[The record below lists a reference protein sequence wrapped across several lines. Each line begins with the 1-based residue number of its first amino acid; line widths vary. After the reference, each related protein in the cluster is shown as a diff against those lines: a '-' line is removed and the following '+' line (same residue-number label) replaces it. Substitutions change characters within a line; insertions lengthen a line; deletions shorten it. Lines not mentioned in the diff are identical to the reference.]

1 MDYIL
6 LCTSVFSM
14 VFNNSLMSRVSK
26 TMLYGKTDVYRFNSF
41 TYLICIIFFGI
52 LTVGNGFSLYTL
64 LLGILF
70 GFVTTMS
77 NFYRTLALA
86 DGPTHITILITTS
99 SMIIP
104 TLSGV
109 VMGLEAFKPL
119 KILIMAVLIFFIY
132 LSSKKSE
139 NTDIGKLWLLYCAL
153 AFIFQGIIG
162 VIQKVH
168 QSSQHKSELFPF
180 LFISFT
186 FSFLFASFIGYSKKT
201 DTKFGVRHY
210 ILASVSG
217 ICVFTMNFLNLKL
230 SGVLPSQ
237 LFFPVVNGTT
247 IILTSVIAV
256 ILFKERLTKRQ
267 FIGIAGGLLSLV
279 GICLI

>member
-6 LCTSVFSM
+6 LCTSIFSM
-14 VFNNSLMSRVSK
+14 VFNNSLISRVSK
-26 TMLYGKTDVYRFNSF
+26 TMLCGKTDIYRFNSF
-41 TYLICIIFFGI
+41 TYLMCIILFGI
-52 LTVGNGFSLYTL
+52 MTTGNGFSLYTL

-70 GFVTTMS
+70 GFVTAMS

-109 VMGLEAFKPL
+109 VMGLEAFKL
-119 KILIMAVLIFFIY
+119 SKILAMAVLIFFIY

-139 NTDIGKLWLLYCAL
+139 NNKIGKLWLLYCAL

-168 QSSQHKSELFPF
+168 QSSAHKAELFPF
-180 LFISFT
+180 LFVSFT
-186 FSFLFASFIGYSKKT
+186 FSFLFVSLMGYSKKT
-201 DTKFGVRHY
+201 DTKFGAWHY
-210 ILASVSG
+210 VLACIGGV
-217 ICVFTMNFLNLKL
+217 CVFTMNFLNLKL

-237 LFFPVVNGTT
+237 LFFPIVNGTT
-247 IILTSVIAV
+247 IILTSIVAVVI
-256 ILFKERLTKRQ
+256 FKEKLTKRQ
-267 FIGIAGGLLSLV
+267 FAGIVGGLLSLV
-279 GICLI
+279 AICIL

>member
-6 LCTSVFSM
+6 LCTSIFSM

-26 TMLYGKTDVYRFNSF
+26 TMLRGKTDVYRFNSF
-41 TYLICIIFFGI
+41 TYLMCVILFGLMTI
-52 LTVGNGFSLYTL
+52 GNGFSVYTL

-99 SMIIP
+99 SMVIP

-109 VMGLEAFKPL
+109 VMGLEEFKPL
-119 KILIMAVLIFFIY
+119 KILAMAILIFFIY

-139 NTDIGKLWLLYCAL
+139 NSGIGKLWFLYCAL
-153 AFIFQGIIG
+153 AFVFQGIIG

-180 LFISFT
+180 LFVSFT
-186 FSFLFASFIGYSKKT
+186 FSFLFASFMGYSKKT
-201 DTKFGVRHY
+201 DTKFGIWHY

-217 ICVFTMNFLNLKL
+217 VCVFTMNFLNLRL

-267 FIGIAGGLLSLV
+267 FIGIVGGLLSLV
-279 GICLI
+279 GICLL

>member
-6 LCTSVFSM
+6 LCTSIFSM
-14 VFNNSLMSRVSK
+14 VFNNSLISRVSK
-26 TMLYGKTDVYRFNSF
+26 TMLCGKTDIYRFNSF
-41 TYLICIIFFGI
+41 TYLMCIILFGI
-52 LTVGNGFSLYTL
+52 MTTGNGFSLYTI

-70 GFVTTMS
+70 GFVTAMS

-109 VMGLEAFKPL
+109 VMGLEAFKL
-119 KILIMAVLIFFIY
+119 SKILAMAVLIFFIY

-139 NTDIGKLWLLYCAL
+139 NNKIGKLWLLYCAL

-168 QSSQHKSELFPF
+168 QSSAHKAELFPF
-180 LFISFT
+180 LFVSFT
-186 FSFLFASFIGYSKKT
+186 FSFLF
-201 DTKFGVRHY
+201 
-210 ILASVSG
+210 VSY
-217 ICVFTMNFLNLKL
+217 TA
-230 SGVLPSQ
+230 P
-237 LFFPVVNGTT
+237 P
-247 IILTSVIAV
+247 
-256 ILFKERLTKRQ
+256 E
-267 FIGIAGGLLSLV
+267 LSLNRWFNPRSDRV
-279 GICLI
+279 SSSFHQPARSLPLPLPKVKWATTVSAALSSSSV